1 MATDITDAF
10 KNIFL
15 AGVGAAAYTGEKTK
29 ELLETFVAKGEQAV
43 ESSSDLNGELKH
55 RVDEATETVR
65 VDTLEA
71 FMATLSPEMR
81 TEFAAKAAEIA
92 EKENAKAAA
101 KAAEAE
107 VVEVETVVEEAAE

>member
-15 AGVGAAAYTGEKTK
+15 AGVGAAAYAGEKTK
-29 ELLETFVAKGEQAV
+29 ELIETFVSKGEEAV
-43 ESSSDLNGELKH
+43 EASSDLNSELKH

-71 FMATLSPEMR
+71 FMATLTPEMR
-81 TEFAAKAAEIA
+81 AEFAAKAAEIA
-92 EKENAKAAA
+92 EKDNAKAAA
-101 KAAEAE
+101 AAEAE
-107 VVEVETVVEEAAE
+107 VVEVEAVEEEAAE